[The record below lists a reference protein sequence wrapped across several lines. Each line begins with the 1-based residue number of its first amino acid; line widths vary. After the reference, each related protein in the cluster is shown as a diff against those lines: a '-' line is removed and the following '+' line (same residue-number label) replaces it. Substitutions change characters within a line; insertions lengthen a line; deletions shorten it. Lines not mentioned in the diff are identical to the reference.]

1 MRSKIAFHVLVRSV
15 RNRQSFGPS
24 VTISPALKG
33 PPGSISTRGP
43 SENLLVTMSRKVS
56 AAITPIDISMSCMMF
71 FIEFFV
77 CRELELQAINGLNE
91 ARNRAFFRQKCWSA
105 KAKKDFWLWLF
116 APHSILEICSHDFG
130 QRSAGRDLF
139 STFSHI
145 NFLWCSIVGQECL
158 SVKWQCRVVLLI
170 ITGNELASWDQ
181 KVAKYNSWGNQG
193 HKCEFYG

>member
-71 FIEFFV
+71 FIEFSA

-91 ARNRAFFRQKCWSA
+91 ARNLPFFGINVDRPKQKKTFDCGYLLHTR
-105 KAKKDFWLWLF
+105 FWKYV
-116 APHSILEICSHDFG
+116 HMILVS
-130 QRSAGRDLF
+130 DLQGVTY
-139 STFSHI
+139 SS
-145 NFLWCSIVGQECL
+145 L
-158 SVKWQCRVVLLI
+158 SR
-170 ITGNELASWDQ
+170 T
-181 KVAKYNSWGNQG
+181 
-193 HKCEFYG
+193 